1 VIKKLNLSRNLP
13 LSAPNA
19 QALDVSAL
27 DAQAGDAQAL
37 DADDSSIPPENKSTS
52 EPDLMEI
59 DEEVITD
66 KSQGRDLDFATC
78 QLSET
83 QLFNQNKFNG
93 LVRLNLPKE
102 TSELLASH

>member
-1 VIKKLNLSRNLP
+1 
-13 LSAPNA
+13 
-19 QALDVSAL
+19 
-27 DAQAGDAQAL
+27 
-37 DADDSSIPPENKSTS
+37 
-52 EPDLMEI
+52 MEI

-66 KSQGRDLDFATC
+66 KSQGRDLNFSTC

-93 LVRLNLPKE
+93 LVGLNLPKE